1 MRYVYADIFFV
12 VNFCFDL
19 SLLYLAGRLARS
31 SVAGRRLILGA
42 LGGALYGAASL
53 YPGLA
58 FLMSLP
64 AKTIASLLMV
74 ALAYPASLRG
84 LRLYGRV
91 LGLFYLVSFVVG
103 GAALAWNY
111 LLAGVPSL
119 DGGLAAGSLGVGA
132 VLPAVLV
139 GAILLHWAL
148 VTGRERERVLSLC
161 VPCRIEVEGLEA
173 EFRALVDTG
182 NRLRDPISDAP
193 VVIVEYPALHRILPP
208 RLGLVWGCGEDGYRE
223 SGAGDTGSE
232 RAGGGAGGER
242 VGGAGGGRAGSEG
255 QMAGAE
261 SDEPNLSRLAEILGG
276 TSWLARIRLIPFS
289 SLGRASGLLVGF
301 RPDALVVGEGGRSVR
316 RTDVVICVSPRPLSA
331 EGGYRALLP
340 PEVLEVQTAA

>member
-1 MRYVYADIFFV
+1 LRYVYADIFFV

-232 RAGGGAGGER
+232 RAGGGAGG
-242 VGGAGGGRAGSEG
+242 GRAGSEG

>member
-1 MRYVYADIFFV
+1 MGYVYADIFFL

-139 GAILLHWAL
+139 GAILLHWVL
-148 VTGRERERVLSLC
+148 VAGRERERVLSLC

-173 EFRALVDTG
+173 KFRALVDTG
-182 NRLRDPISDAP
+182 NRLRDPLSDSP
-193 VVIVEYPALHRILPP
+193 VVIVEYPALHRILPS

-223 SGAGDTGSE
+223 SGSSDTGSE
-232 RAGGGAGGER
+232 RGGAGCGQ
-242 VGGAGGGRAGSEG
+242 AGSEG
-255 QMAGAE
+255 QRAGAE
-261 SDEPNLSRLAEILGG
+261 PDEPNLSRLAEILGG

-316 RTDVVICVSPRPLSA
+316 RTDVVVCVSPRPLSA

>member
-232 RAGGGAGGER
+232 RAGGGAGG
-242 VGGAGGGRAGSEG
+242 GRAGSEG

>member
-223 SGAGDTGSE
+223 SGAGDAGSE
-232 RAGGGAGGER
+232 RAGGGAGGGR
-242 VGGAGGGRAGSEG
+242 VGSEG

>member
-1 MRYVYADIFFV
+1 MRYVYADIFFL

-64 AKTIASLLMV
+64 AKAIASLLMV

-182 NRLRDPISDAP
+182 NRLRDPISDSP
-193 VVIVEYPALHRILPP
+193 VVIVEYPALHRILPS

-223 SGAGDTGSE
+223 SGASDTGIE
-232 RAGGGAGGER
+232 RAG
-242 VGGAGGGRAGSEG
+242 GGAGGGRAGSEG

>member
-1 MRYVYADIFFV
+1 LRYVYADIFFV

-223 SGAGDTGSE
+223 SGAGDAGSE
-232 RAGGGAGGER
+232 RAGGGAGGGR
-242 VGGAGGGRAGSEG
+242 VGSEG